1 VSSSPGLAPLG
12 QAAGRLVLL
21 RRLTAALADVL
32 TPDDVVRAAFE
43 HVLDVDSVVR
53 AGLATSEGAGRE
65 LAFVA
70 SDDDSVTP
78 TAVRWCHIDGQA
90 DVPVAEAVRTGVPVL
105 VPSPADLASGYPHL
119 HERQVGLGT
128 QRMAAL
134 PLLDD
139 ERALGALLLSFGAAA
154 DFDDDEQAFL
164 GAVAA
169 VVAQAMKRALAYK
182 AQATTSELLQR
193 SLLPESLPDLDGLAL
208 GALYE
213 PGGSGVDVGGDWY
226 DVVPLP
232 DGRVALALGDVM
244 GKGVPAAVVMGQV
257 RSALRAYAL
266 IDPDPAVVLQRL
278 DLLVASLGVPE
289 QIVTVAYAVVSPSRE
304 SLDIAVAGHPAPLLA
319 RPGREPHAVVVPP
332 AAALGL
338 RTGSWVTTTVALP
351 PGSLLLFFSDGLVET
366 RSLQLDEGVEELAQR
381 LAATESRRR
390 HPRELC
396 PRLADA
402 MRRHDSDDDV
412 TMLAVLSTVG
422 LDLLTASTQ
431 LPADSSATPL
441 ARRALAGW
449 LTAWEVDAEVAEAAT
464 LCLSELV
471 TNAVIHSGT
480 APRVTAQLDGERLLV
495 AVQDR
500 GNRGTARRT
509 EDHEPTDISGR
520 GLLLVEALA
529 TAWSAEHSADGT
541 TVWFE
546 LDTGM
551 ARAG

>member
-1 VSSSPGLAPLG
+1 MSSAGLAPIG

-21 RRLTAALADVL
+21 RRLAAALADVL
-32 TPDDVVRAAFE
+32 TPDDVARVCLD
-43 HVLDVDSVVR
+43 HVLRIEGVVR
-53 AGLATSEGAGRE
+53 AGLATSERAGRE
-65 LAFVA
+65 LAFVV

-78 TAVRWCHIDGQA
+78 TSVRWCRIEGQA
-90 DVPVAEAVRTGVPVL
+90 DVPLAESVRTAAPVL
-105 VPSPADLASGYPHL
+105 VVSSEDLAARYPHL
-119 HERQVGLGT
+119 HDRQTQLGT
-128 QRMAAL
+128 RRMAAL
-134 PLLDD
+134 PLHDGD
-139 ERALGALLLSFGAAA
+139 ETVLGGLLLGFGEPGP
-154 DFDDDEQAFL
+154 FDADEQAFL
-164 GAVAA
+164 DAVSA
-169 VVAQAMKRALAYK
+169 VVAQALKRALAF
-182 AQATTSELLQR
+182 QVQQTTSQLLQR
-193 SLLPESLPDLDGLAL
+193 SLLPESLPELDGVAL
-208 GALYE
+208 GAFYAS
-213 PGGSGVDVGGDWY
+213 GGSGVEVGGDWY
-226 DVVPLP
+226 DVVPLT
-232 DGRVALALGDVM
+232 DGRVAVALGDVM

-266 IDPDPAVVLQRL
+266 IDPDPAVLLGRL
-278 DLLVASLGVPE
+278 DVLVASLGVAE
-289 QIVTVAYAVVSPSRE
+289 QIVTVAYGVLSADRGT
-304 SLDIAVAGHPAPLLA
+304 LDVGVAGHPPPLLT
-319 RPGREPHAVVVPP
+319 RPGREPHALVVPAGP
-332 AAALGL
+332 ALGL
-338 RTGSWVTTTVALP
+338 RAGSWETTTVTVP

-366 RSLQLDEGVEELAQR
+366 RSLPLDEGVEELAQR
-381 LAATESRRR
+381 LSATEPRRR

-396 PRLADA
+396 GRLADQ

-422 LDLLTASTQ
+422 MHLQTASTD
-431 LPADSSATPL
+431 LPADSSASPL

-449 LTAWEVDAEVAEAAT
+449 LGAWQVHEDVAETAA

-480 APRVTAQLDGERLLV
+480 KPRVTAQLDDDRLLV

-520 GLLLVEALA
+520 GLMLVDALA

-551 ARAG
+551 PRAG